1 MKEVGFTSHTG
12 VLLSQINRY
21 HITNVGTFLKP
32 MLIIEHVKM
41 IQMLYLDIRSMLLSG
56 QVPYRTNSSQLFWNG
71 LFQKKNRG
79 DWGHFFV
86 ILCTPGNSRQNKAP
100 PPEICYNYVCYI
112 PRKFQGQKIKTPG
125 NFTWIFLG
133 LPWKFHFVF
142 N

>member
-71 LFQKKNRG
+71 LFQKKKQGGLRT
-79 DWGHFFV
+79 FF
-86 ILCTPGNSRQNKAP
+86 
-100 PPEICYNYVCYI
+100 CYSLYSW
-112 PRKFQGQKIKTPG
+112 KFQAKQSSTSG
-125 NFTWIFLG
+125 NLLQLCMLHPSEISRPKNQD
-133 LPWKFHFVF
+133 PWKFYMNFSWSSLEIPLCF
-142 N
+142 